1 MKWLSNFLKLR
12 KQNDYVKIILLFVL
26 VAVWVIGSSVYNI
39 VEIRKNLSKP
49 TEYVLMVQGN
59 SAKSGDLKMQGM

>member
-49 TEYVLMVQGN
+49 TEYVLMV
-59 SAKSGDLKMQGM
+59 

>member
-59 SAKSGDLKMQGM
+59 KIGRAHV